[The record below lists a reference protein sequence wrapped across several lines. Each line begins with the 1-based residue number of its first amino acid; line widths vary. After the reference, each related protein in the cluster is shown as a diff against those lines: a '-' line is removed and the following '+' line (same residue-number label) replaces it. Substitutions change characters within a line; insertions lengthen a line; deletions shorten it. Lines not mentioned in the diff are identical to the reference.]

1 VEPSH
6 FIVFEASDKAEI
18 YYEDIQIYTVF
29 RQDTAGASG
38 IGVYAADCVE
48 QFRSWADKVNRTK
61 TVAK

>member
-1 VEPSH
+1 
-6 FIVFEASDKAEI
+6 VFEASDKAEI

-38 IGVYAADCVE
+38 IGAYAADCVE
-48 QFRSWADKVNRTK
+48 QFRAWADKVNRIK